1 MAQRKRESASV
12 NRATERA
19 NGLQSIDSNL
29 DLGNGLTLPAYK
41 TKIDA
46 TKAEN
51 DTYNTMKSALDGQ
64 IDKVEKLEKE
74 LDRMSVN
81 MLAGVKI
88 KHGDDSAEYE
98 MAGGTRASDRKRAVR
113 KPKTPKS

>member
-19 NGLQSIDSNL
+19 NNLKSIDPEL
-29 DLGNGLTLPAYK
+29 DLGNGLTLAAYDA
-41 TKIDA
+41 KIKA

-64 IDKVEKLEKE
+64 LDKVEEAEK
-74 LDRMSVN
+74 DIDTMSVN
-81 MLAGVKI
+81 MLAGVRI
-88 KHGDDSAEYE
+88 KHGDDSPEYE
-98 MAGGTRASDRKRAVR
+98 MAGGTRARDRKRPVR